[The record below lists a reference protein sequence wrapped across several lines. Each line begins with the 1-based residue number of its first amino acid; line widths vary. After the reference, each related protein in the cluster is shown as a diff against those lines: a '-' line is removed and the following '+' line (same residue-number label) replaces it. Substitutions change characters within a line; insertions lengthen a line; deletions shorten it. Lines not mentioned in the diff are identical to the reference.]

1 MINQINLREF
11 ESIYEE
17 TYNQISKYIVCHCSN
32 LEDVNDMIQ
41 ETYVELYRILLKGKI
56 IENIESYLVG
66 IAKNKIRKHYGLLY
80 KLKEISLSSDKKEE
94 NDLLNQIPNDVDI
107 EKIMLEKA
115 DIEVIWNYL
124 KKKNPDI
131 QRIFYLYYNLDFTIK
146 EISEELNLKESDVK
160 NKLYRTLKELQKN
173 LRKGL

>member
-1 MINQINLREF
+1 MDGF
-11 ESIYEE
+11 S
-17 TYNQISKYIVCHCSN
+17 S
-32 LEDVNDMIQ
+32 LE
-41 ETYVELYRILLKGKI
+41 ELYKRVEPAL
-56 IENIESYLVG
+56 NS
-66 IAKNKIRKHYGLLY
+66 
-80 KLKEISLSSDKKEE
+80 KLK
-94 NDLLNQIPNDVDI
+94 DLTRLGVFYVQ
-107 EKIMLEKA
+107 KA
-115 DIEVIWNYL
+115 DIWNYL